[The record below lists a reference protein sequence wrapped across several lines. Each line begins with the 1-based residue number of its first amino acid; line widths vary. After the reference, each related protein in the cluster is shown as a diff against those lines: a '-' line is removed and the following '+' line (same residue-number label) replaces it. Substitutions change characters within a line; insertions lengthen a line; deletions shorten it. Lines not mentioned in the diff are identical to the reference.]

1 MDAPRRRDAI
11 PERGVQGESSAETHP
26 VDKEIE
32 VALIVGVPAADEIS
46 HRNDLFEGRDRRAQ
60 NPADGLHGERHAAVN
75 RIDEGVPVDGGA
87 PSAEETMANPPGLS
101 ASEYPGAAEAV
112 AVRDGAQQVSGFKVK
127 GRGEVD
133 GIQRRARSGDRQV
146 GGLGNDRI
154 ATSGRAGRRRERI
167 EKLAPE
173 DG

>member
-1 MDAPRRRDAI
+1 
-11 PERGVQGESSAETHP
+11 
-26 VDKEIE
+26 
-32 VALIVGVPAADEIS
+32 
-46 HRNDLFEGRDRRAQ
+46 
-60 NPADGLHGERHAAVN
+60 
-75 RIDEGVPVDGGA
+75 
-87 PSAEETMANPPGLS
+87 MANPPGLS